1 MTENTNELR
10 NQQAEMYEV
19 GRMRIVDCDM
29 PRVAPHKVLLKVEC
43 CGVCG
48 SDVHFYR
55 YGSIGAKIAP
65 IPFVLGHEISGTV
78 VEVGEGVTNLVPG
91 DRVAVEPGHPCG
103 TCRMCR
109 KGMYNLCP
117 EMEFLAAPP
126 YDGALKKYICQYAD
140 MCFKLPE
147 SMSFEEGSLIE
158 PLAVSMYACQR
169 GDVGIG
175 KSVCILGGGTIGLLE
190 VLCCKAMG
198 ASKIIVSDL
207 FDRKLEKS
215 KARGADL
222 VVNVAKDD
230 LEKAVME
237 ATDGEGC
244 DVVIEAAGVPA
255 TMGSTWK
262 YVKKGGV
269 IVVSG
274 NVTETT
280 PYDFMSLMRKEADIR
295 TIWRYKNLYPMLIRE
310 VSSGRICLDGIV
322 TQRYPFEE
330 SEAAFNFSI
339 TNAEEVIKVMIH
351 L

>member
-1 MTENTNELR
+1 MENTKTVLQNR
-10 NQQAEMYEV
+10 QAEMYDL
-19 GRMRIVDCDM
+19 GKIRIVDCEM
-29 PRVAPHKVLLKVEC
+29 PQVEPQKVLLKVEC

-55 YGSIGAKIAP
+55 YGRIGAKIAP
-65 IPFVLGHEISGTV
+65 VPFVLGHEISGTV
-78 VEVGEGVTNLVPG
+78 IEVGEGVSNLKPG

-103 TCRMCR
+103 TCAMCR
-109 KGMYNLCP
+109 SGMYNLCP

-126 YDGALKKYICQYAD
+126 YDGALKKYICQYAN
-140 MCFKLPE
+140 MCYKLPDY
-147 SMSFEEGSLIE
+147 MSYEDGALIE

-169 GDVGIG
+169 GNVGIG
-175 KSVCILGGGTIGLLE
+175 KTVCILGGGTIGLLE

-207 FDRKLEKS
+207 FDKKLEKS
-215 KARGADL
+215 KARGAD
-222 VVNVAKDD
+222 VIVNVSNND
-230 LEKAVME
+230 LETAVME
-237 ATDGEGC
+237 ATDGAGC
-244 DVVIEAAGVPA
+244 DVVIEAAGVPV
-255 TMGSTWK
+255 TMASTWK

-280 PYDFMSLMRKEADIR
+280 PYDFMALMRKEADIR
-295 TIWRYKNLYPMLIRE
+295 TIWRYKNLYPMLINE
-310 VSSGRICLDGIV
+310 VASGRICLDGIV

-351 L
+351 M